1 MSQQGFILLS
11 ELLTD
16 ILLVQTI
23 SEKHMWCWYACENV
37 WLFFIQTTGAI
48 GQQGAF
54 FPSKLYKGEQISVSQ
69 KYLKRIEG

>member
-1 MSQQGFILLS
+1 
-11 ELLTD
+11 
-16 ILLVQTI
+16 
-23 SEKHMWCWYACENV
+23 MWCWYACENV

-54 FPSKLYKGEQISVSQ
+54 FPSKLYKGEQINVSQ